1 MHSILCEVIAVHLKK
16 FKLKN
21 FRGYKDEVTIEFDD
35 LTAFVGKNDSGKS
48 TILEALDIFF
58 NNNKGTIKIDKEDLN
73 VTSRNSDDEDVVMTA
88 CFTDFPELIVIDSTN
103 TTNLED
109 EYLLNKAG
117 ELEIQKVFPKAST
130 TSKTYIIAI
139 HPQNTECNDLLYL
152 KNSDLKKKIKKLNL
166 ENSVDTTKNADMR
179 KAIWNHYYSDLQ
191 LYEVAID
198 ITKEDA
204 KKYWNKISVYLPIY
218 SLFQADRNNSDS
230 DDEIQDPLKHAVKE
244 IIGSEM
250 LQREFDD
257 VAAKVLDKLNEVAS
271 RTLDKLRE
279 MDKETAETLKPSIPE
294 ASQLKWA
301 DVFKNV
307 SIDGDEG
314 IPINKRGSGVRRL
327 ILLNFFRAEAERKLA
342 EQKTSNSS
350 ASIIYAIEE
359 PETSQHFANQIKL
372 VDAFKALASLE
383 NVQVIMTTHS
393 GTIVKKLN
401 FTDLRLIDNEG
412 IDKGTIVKTIRSN
425 YLPYP
430 SLNEVNYIAFD
441 QITEEYH
448 NELYGYLESNHL
460 LNEYKKG
467 KKTRKY
473 IQICRGNKLETKDK
487 ILSEYIR
494 HQIHHP
500 ENDKNEPYT
509 QAELAESIEM
519 MREFIKEHGTAF
531 VDEKVGEV

>member
-1 MHSILCEVIAVHLKK
+1 MKWVIALHLKK

-21 FRGYKDEVTIEFDD
+21 FRGYKDEVTIEFNN

-58 NNNKGTIKIDKEDLN
+58 NNNKGTVKIDKEDLN
-73 VTSRNSDDEDVVMTA
+73 IASRNSDDEDVVMTA
-88 CFTDFPELIVIDSTN
+88 YFTDFPESIVIDSTN
-103 TTNLED
+103 TTNLKD
-109 EYLLNKAG
+109 EYLLNKDN
-117 ELEIQKVFPKAST
+117 ELEIQKVFPKAAT
-130 TSKTYIIAI
+130 TSKTYIIAM
-139 HPQNTECNDLLYL
+139 HPRNKECNDLLYL
-152 KNSDLKKKIKKLNL
+152 KNSDLKKKIKKLDL
-166 ENSVDTTKNADMR
+166 ENSVDITKNADMR
-179 KAIWNHYYSDLQ
+179 KAIWDYYHSDLQ
-191 LYEVAID
+191 LSEVAID

-204 KKYWNKISVYLPIY
+204 KKYWNKISAYLPIY

-230 DDEIQDPLKHAVKE
+230 DDEVQDPLKHAVKE
-244 IIGSEM
+244 IIGSEA
-250 LQREFDD
+250 LQQEFDN

-327 ILLNFFRAEAERKLA
+327 ILLNFFRAEAEKKLV
-342 EQKTSNSS
+342 EQRTNNSS

-372 VDAFKALASLE
+372 ADAFKALTNLK

-401 FTDLRLIDNEG
+401 FNDLRLIDNEG
-412 IDKGTIVKTIRSN
+412 IDKGTVVKIIKLN
-425 YLPYP
+425 CLPYP

-441 QITEEYH
+441 RITEEYH
-448 NELYGYLESNHL
+448 DELYGYLKANNL
-460 LNEYKKG
+460 FNEYKKY

-473 IQICRGNKLETKDK
+473 INISRNEPIECNV

-500 ENDKNEPYT
+500 ENRENEPYT

-519 MREFIKEHGTAF
+519 MRKFIKEHSTEFINETA
-531 VDEKVGEV
+531 GEV

>member
-1 MHSILCEVIAVHLKK
+1 MHLKK

-88 CFTDFPELIVIDSTN
+88 YFTDFPELIVVDSTN

-191 LYEVAID
+191 LSEVAID

-250 LQREFDD
+250 VQREFDD

-412 IDKGTIVKTIRSN
+412 IDKGTVVKTIRSN
-425 YLPYP
+425 CLPYP
-430 SLNEVNYIAFD
+430 SLNEVNYIAFG

-448 NELYGYLESNHL
+448 NELYGYLESSHL

-519 MREFIKEHGTAF
+519 MREFIKEHGTEF
-531 VDEKVGEV
+531 IDETVGEV

>member
-1 MHSILCEVIAVHLKK
+1 MHLKK

-58 NNNKGTIKIDKEDLN
+58 NNNKGTVKIDKEDLN

-88 CFTDFPELIVIDSTN
+88 YFTDFPESIVIDSTN
-103 TTNLED
+103 TTNLKD
-109 EYLLNKAG
+109 EYLLNKDN
-117 ELEIQKVFPKAST
+117 ELEIQKIFPKAST
-130 TSKTYIIAI
+130 TSKTYIIAM
-139 HPQNTECNDLLYL
+139 HPQNKECNELLYL
-152 KNSDLKKKIKKLNL
+152 KNSDLKRKFKKLDL
-166 ENSVDTTKNADMR
+166 ENTVDTTKNADMR

-191 LYEVAID
+191 LSEVAID
-198 ITKEDA
+198 ITKEDV

-218 SLFQADRNNSDS
+218 NLFQADRNNSDS

-307 SIDGDEG
+307 SIDDNDG

-327 ILLNFFRAEAERKLA
+327 ILLNFFRAEAERKLV

-393 GTIVKKLN
+393 GIIVKKLN

-412 IDKGTIVKTIRSN
+412 IDKGTIVKTIKPN
-425 YLPYP
+425 CLPYP

-448 NELYGYLESNHL
+448 DELYGYLKSNTL
-460 LNEYKKG
+460 FNEYKKG

-473 IQICRGNKLETKDK
+473 IQIGRGNIPETKDK

-500 ENDKNEPYT
+500 ENHENEPYT
-509 QAELAESIEM
+509 QTELAESIEM
-519 MREFIKEHGTAF
+519 MREFIQKQNIIDDIIT
-531 VDEKVGEV
+531 EK